1 MSMAR
6 EVTHEENGPYIIDE
20 DEFDEQGGSAAIC
33 QCGLSDNQP
42 YCDGS
47 HQATADEE
55 EGTVYKYENDD
66 SDGDRT
72 VVDDS

>member
-1 MSMAR
+1 MCMAR

-66 SDGDRT
+66 SGGERS
-72 VVDDS
+72 VVDE